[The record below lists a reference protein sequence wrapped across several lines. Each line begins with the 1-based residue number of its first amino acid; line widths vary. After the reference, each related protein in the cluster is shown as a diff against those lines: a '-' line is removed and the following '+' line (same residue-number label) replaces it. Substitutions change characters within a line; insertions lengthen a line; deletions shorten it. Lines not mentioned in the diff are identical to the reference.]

1 MDFQEVGFEGV
12 DWIDVVQ
19 DRNRW
24 LALVKGLMNLRVPCN
39 VRTFLTS

>member
-24 LALVKGLMNLRVPCN
+24 RALVKELMNLHVPCN
-39 VRTFLTS
+39 VRIFLTS